1 MLNRFMSNNFG
12 GELEL
17 KTCDMIYL
25 WLKLVPMILISLIA
39 RCLSFV
45 TMVMLLKLYS
55 IFPVF
60 VIWLISYNTLQTI
73 KYDQSFFYNLCN
85 EDTDLRFAA
94 FVNLI
99 RAYGDTLV
107 GPTLVPIEKLWWRQK
122 NFSVEWKMKHDMKRK
137 KIFLVDAITSFASH
151 GTTMAIIIILW
162 ETTSVLDQ
170 NLSICTFPLI
180 KNNISLICGIIMSFS
195 AANCLLSYL
204 YYKM

>member
-1 MLNRFMSNNFG
+1 
-12 GELEL
+12 
-17 KTCDMIYL
+17 MIYL
-25 WLKLVPMILISLIA
+25 WIKLVPMILISLIF

-45 TMVMLLKLYS
+45 TMVTLLRFYS

-60 VIWLISYNTLQTI
+60 VILLISYNTSQTI
-73 KYDQSFFYNLCN
+73 KYDQSLFYNLCN

-122 NFSVEWKMKHDMKRK
+122 YFSIEWKKKHDMKRK
-137 KIFLVDAITSFASH
+137 KIFLFDAITSFASH
-151 GTTMAIIIILW
+151 GLTMVIIIILW

-170 NLSICTFPLI
+170 NLSICTFPLV
-180 KNNISLICGIIMSFS
+180 KNNVSLICGVIMSFS
-195 AANCLLSYL
+195 AVNCLLSYFF
-204 YYKM
+204 YKM